1 MIRAEHAKKMHGR
14 GLREGKGRKLLAD
27 SGAGGGVM
35 HRKGGKRYLET
46 EGLDRQWMG
55 GSRRAPRI

>member
-1 MIRAEHAKKMHGR
+1 MIRAARATKMR
-14 GLREGKGRKLLAD
+14 EIELREGKGRKLLAD

-55 GSRRAPRI
+55 ESRRAPRI